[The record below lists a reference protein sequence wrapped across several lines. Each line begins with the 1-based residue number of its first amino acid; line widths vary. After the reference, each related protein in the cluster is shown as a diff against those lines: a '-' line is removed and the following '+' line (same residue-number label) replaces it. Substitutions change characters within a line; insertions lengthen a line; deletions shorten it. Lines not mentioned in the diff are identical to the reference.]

1 MLCAAGHAAALA
13 ECTSVKVGLHA
24 YGDRV
29 GCDLAG
35 FQTESGGG
43 LQCTEYIYIYN
54 IYIYIFI

>member
-43 LQCTEYIYIYN
+43 LQCTEYIYI
-54 IYIYIFI
+54 